1 MKISKIKKNKQKI
14 SRFLFV
20 FFIFKKLLLRVFSKM
35 YSLYDENGILRFV
48 NSDKQACLDY
58 AELFE
63 LNSSNIC
70 LINLIKSLDKY

>member
-1 MKISKIKKNKQKI
+1 M
-14 SRFLFV
+14 F
-20 FFIFKKLLLRVFSKM
+20 
-35 YSLYDENGILRFV
+35 SLYDENGILRFV